1 MTDYRE
7 ALRMRGVVPNSTWMR
22 DGVEMYVVLPE
33 DDESVQEIMVE
44 LGCAGLFE
52 NVADPD
58 AYSTGWIR
66 VAVIGLGNKGSAAVK
81 TVFVPLFLGQI
92 DKEQLKRIG

>member
-7 ALRMRGVVPNSTWMR
+7 ALKMRDVVPNSTWMR

-33 DDESVQEIMVE
+33 DDESVQNIMIE

-52 NVADPD
+52 NVTDPD

-66 VAVIGLGNKGSAAVK
+66 VAIIGLGKKERATVK
-81 TVFVPLFLGQI
+81 TVFVPFFLGQI
-92 DKEQLKRIG
+92 DKGIFTRIG